1 MTIFCSSLRPT
12 KNVCL
17 LVFLT
22 LFFVNIVKIS
32 AQQTSPKDT
41 LTTQLLTKSIQLPPP
56 SVLESRYTYDPIADR
71 YIYTVKLGEFDVN
84 LPLVLTPKQ
93 YQDLV
98 RKAQIKS
105 YFDEK
110 TASYEGGSKD
120 SSSQKNLLPQ
130 YYVKSNLFKTI
141 FGSNTIDI
149 VPQGSIALNL
159 GVRYQ
164 KNDNPALSP
173 RNRRNFSFD
182 FDQQISVGINGKIG
196 DRLGVSANY
205 DTEST
210 FDFQNLIKLEFNP
223 PSAKELVGDKARSKI
238 EEIEKRA
245 KGVLDPITSTIEKGE
260 KIIQK
265 GENVIQKGKDA
276 IGSLSEPSFS
286 GNEDAIIQKIEV
298 GNVSMPLNSS
308 LITGA
313 QSLFGFKTELQFG
326 KTRVTG
332 VFSEQRSQSSSV
344 VASGDGTL
352 EEFSI
357 FALDYEE
364 DKHFFLSQF
373 FRDQYNKALS
383 TYPYL
388 NTQVQISRVEVWV
401 TNRGSQTNN
410 VRNIVALQDIGE
422 ASPDRTRLD
431 DAYPS
436 FFSTT
441 NPNAYPDNEV
451 NKLDPNAIGSG
462 GVLTDAIRDI
472 ATVNQGFGPLIGS
485 ANQGFDY
492 AVLESARKL
501 EPNEYQLHPQLGY
514 ISLNQ
519 KLSNDEVLAVAFQ
532 YTLGGKVY
540 QVGEF
545 ANDGVAATDVTI
557 SEGTATQVSNNS
569 LLLKLLK
576 SNITDVSQPTWD
588 LMMKNI
594 YSTGA
599 FRLTEEDFKLN
610 ILYTDPSPINYIS
623 PVDKS
628 SWPEGLDKQILLG
641 VFNVDKLNIYNDSQ
655 NGGDGFFDFVPGITI
670 DSEYGRIIF
679 TSVEPFGE
687 FLFDKLKN
695 PQGSSGEDYDNS
707 VTYND
712 NQSKYVFGEMYALTK
727 AEAFDEVEKN
737 KFVLKGRYKSS
748 TGGGGISLG
757 AFNVPRGSVRVT
769 AGGRL
774 LQEGV
779 DYTVNYQVGT
789 VKILD
794 EGLRNS
800 NIPIEVS
807 TESNSFFGQQNK
819 RFSGVNVEHQ
829 FNDNFLL
836 GATVMN
842 LSERPISQKANYGS
856 EPVNNTMFGFNGNF
870 STEAPFLTR
879 WVNKLPNID
888 TDVPSNVSV
897 RGEIAYLL
905 AGSPKNADFEGVAT
919 TYIDDFEGSQS
930 TIDVKGALS
939 WSLSSVPAAGVN
951 GANAAVD
958 DLSSGYNRAKLA
970 WYNID
975 PIFYTSQSPSEIGN
989 NEISKNETRRI
1000 FIDEIFPQQDL
1011 VQGQTTIQNTLD
1023 LAFYPNELGPYNN
1036 ASESAFTSTPEENW
1050 AGIMRPITST
1060 NFEQSNVEFIEFWM
1074 LDTFQNSR
1082 TLGDDIGTLAIH
1094 LGNISEDILKDGRK
1108 QYENGLPGV
1117 DGTSLTTSSSWG
1129 VTPSSQ
1135 SLVYA
1140 FDAETANRTLQD
1152 VGLDGLPDSEESSL
1166 YTNGPSNDP
1175 ARDNYQYFL
1184 NASGGILDRYKNYN
1198 GLEGNSPVA
1207 VSDTNRG
1214 STTIPDT
1221 EDINRDNTMNT
1232 IDSYF
1237 EYRIPIQRN
1246 MTPDNHPFVSDVRED
1261 VTVDLPNGETIKSR
1275 WIQFKIPINKDYYLG
1290 TSFNSYFDAIN
1301 GINDLRT
1308 IRFMRLMVK
1317 DFTVPTVM
1325 RFATLNLVRGDWR
1338 RYTKPLNNT
1347 NFTYP
1352 NTTVDIS
1359 TVSILENEN
1368 RVPINYVLP
1377 PGVVREQFNNSN
1389 TVIRQNEQALS
1400 FTVCDLSPKDSR
1412 GVFKNVDVNLLQYKK
1427 LKMFLHAESLPSQQP
1442 LPGEGASEDFDRRMV
1457 GFVRLGTD
1465 LSENYYQIEVPLKPT
1480 SFNPGSSSRLSAEE
1494 VWQPESNSIDIPL
1507 DLLTKIKAAGIA
1519 NGSLLEAT
1527 YYDEELNIIDEF
1539 ASISSL
1545 PGDKKYKFAVKGNP
1559 SLGRILTIMI
1569 GVKNPSA
1576 NPGDLLCGEVWFNEL
1591 RLSEIESKGG
1601 WATIGSMD
1609 ANIADFATV
1618 SATGKISTV
1627 GFGGI
1632 EQNPNQRSQEDYRQ
1646 YGLATSV
1653 NIGQLL
1659 PKKWGIQVPMSYSI
1673 SEEFITPEYDPFY
1686 QDIRLQDRLNNAV
1699 RDTQKDSIK
1708 NQAISYTRH
1717 KSINFIGV
1725 RKNRSPEQKKRVYDI
1740 ENFDFSYAFN
1750 EENHHDYEIEDLTRQ
1765 TVKVGTGY
1773 QYSFTPFSIDPLKKV
1788 PFISQKKY
1796 LKWLSEF
1803 NFNPIPDNISLA
1815 TSINRAFSS
1824 QRFRE
1829 VYLEGTNAANQ
1840 LPLPELQQR
1849 NFMFDWAFTL
1859 NHNLTRSLRMN
1870 FTASNNRIV
1879 KNYFTQD
1886 AQGNEIL
1893 NRDLDIWD
1901 GFWDAGEPNRHAQ
1914 SIGLTYN
1921 IPFRLIPGLSFING
1935 TYNYTGDFNWQRGSN
1950 ILADVEDADGNRL
1963 GIVNTI
1969 QNANTHTLN
1978 TTFNL
1983 DRLYRSL
1990 KWVKKTKGSNK
2001 NSPQVKALN
2010 TLIGF
2015 TTGLK
2020 RLQVNYSE
2028 NNGKVLPGYTES
2040 LGFFGTLRPSFGFV
2054 FGSQSDIRY
2063 EAAKRGW
2070 LTEFPEFNQQFTQV
2084 HNSKLTFSAEIDWIK
2099 DLNIDLNA
2107 DRNFSENFAENFQVT
2122 NGEYQSLT
2130 PNSYGNFGISTI
2142 LIKTAFSK
2150 SNETQSK
2157 TFSALQDNRLII
2169 ARRLADQKGVSTTD
2183 IDQDGYPKGFGKNNQ
2198 AVLIPAFLSAYSGA
2212 DANNISLEALR
2223 DTPLPNWS
2231 IQYTGLMRIKSFKKI
2246 FKRLSFSHGY
2256 RSSYTLNSFQSNLEF
2271 DANNPNKLD
2280 QSDNFLNET
2289 LYTNV
2294 NLVEQFNPLL
2304 KVDLE
2309 LKNSISMLAELKK
2322 DRALSL
2328 SLDNNLL
2335 TETFGN
2341 ELVVGLG
2348 YRIKDVKLRTNISGK
2363 RKTLKGD
2370 INIKADLSVRDN
2382 ITIIRNLDLLN
2393 NQVTAGQTLWSLKV
2407 TADYA
2412 LSRNLTALFF
2422 YDHLFSKFAISTAF
2436 PQTTIR
2442 SGFTIRYNFGQ

>member
-1 MTIFCSSLRPT
+1 MTLYCLRFSALKNAFALIF
-12 KNVCL
+12 
-17 LVFLT
+17 FG
-22 LFFVNIVKIS
+22 LFFLNTIS
-32 AQQTSPKDT
+32 VTAQRTSSQDSIP
-41 LTTQLLTKSIQLPPP
+41 TQQLSKSIQLPPP
-56 SVLESRYTYDPIADR
+56 SVLVSKYTYDPNSDR
-71 YIYTVKLGEFDVN
+71 YIYSVKLGEYDVN

-93 YQDLV
+93 YQDLI
-98 RKAQIKS
+98 RKSQIKN
-105 YFDEK
+105 YFKEK
-110 TASYEGGSKD
+110 TVLFDGNSVGKD
-120 SSSQKNLLPQ
+120 SQKDLLPQ

-149 VPQGSIALNL
+149 VPQGSVALDL

-164 KNDNPALSP
+164 KTDNPAISP

-223 PSAKELVGDKARSKI
+223 PSAKELVGEKTRSKI
-238 EEIEKRA
+238 EEIERKA
-245 KGVLDPITSTIEKGE
+245 KGAIKPVGDALKKGE
-260 KIIQK
+260 KIIA
-265 GENVIQKGKDA
+265 KGKDA
-276 IGSLSEPSFS
+276 IGSLEEPSFS

-298 GNVSMPLNSS
+298 GNVSMPLNSA
-308 LITGA
+308 LISGA

-326 KTRVTG
+326 KTRITG
-332 VFSEQRSQSSSV
+332 VFSEQRSQSQTV
-344 VASGDGTL
+344 VAAGDGTL

-373 FRDQYNKALS
+373 FRDQYDKALS

-388 NTQVQISRVEVWV
+388 NTQVQVSRVEIWV
-401 TNRGSQTNN
+401 TNRGSQTDN

-431 DAYPS
+431 DGYAG
-436 FFSTT
+436 FFSTS
-441 NPNAYPDNEV
+441 NPNAYPDNQV
-451 NKLDPNAIGSG
+451 NKLDPNSIGSG
-462 GVLTDAIRDI
+462 GILTESIRDI
-472 ATVNQGFGPLIGS
+472 ATVNQGFGPLVGT
-485 ANQGFDY
+485 ANQGYDY

-501 EPNEYQLHPQLGY
+501 QPTEYQLHPQLGY

-519 KLSNDEVLAVAFQ
+519 KLSNDEILAVAFQ

-545 ANDGVAATDVTI
+545 ANDGVAATDVTQTT
-557 SEGTATQVSNNS
+557 GQPTQVSNKS
-569 LLLKLLK
+569 LILKLLK
-576 SNITDVSQPTWD
+576 SSITDVSQPTWN

-599 FRLTEEDFKLN
+599 YRLSEEDFKLN
-610 ILYTDPSPINYIS
+610 ILYADPSPINYIT
-623 PVDKS
+623 PVDKTA
-628 SWPEGLDKQILLG
+628 WPEGLDKQILLS

-655 NGGDGFFDFVPGITI
+655 NGGDGFFDFVPGVTI

-679 TSVEPFGE
+679 TSVEPFGKH
-687 FLFDKLKN
+687 LFDKLKN
-695 PQGSSGEDYDNS
+695 AQGSSGEDYENT

-712 NQSKYVFGEMYALTK
+712 NQSKYVFREMYALTK
-727 AEAFDEVEKN
+727 SEAFDEVEKN
-737 KFVLKGRYKSS
+737 KFQLKGRYKSV
-748 TGGGGISLG
+748 TGGGISLG

-794 EGLRNS
+794 EGLKNS

-819 RFSGVNVEHQ
+819 RFSGINVEHQ
-829 FNDNFLL
+829 FNENFLL

-842 LSERPISQKANYGS
+842 LSERPVGQKSNYGS

-897 RGEIAYLL
+897 RGEVAYLL
-905 AGSPKNADFEGVAT
+905 AGSPKNSDFEGVAT

-930 TIDVKGALS
+930 NIDVKNALS
-939 WSLSSVPAAGVN
+939 WSLSSVPANGVK
-951 GANAAVD
+951 GANAAAN
-958 DLSSGYNRAKLA
+958 DLASGHYRAKLA

-975 PIFYTSQSPSEIGN
+975 PIFYTSQSPSEITN
-989 NEISKNETRRI
+989 EEISKNETRRI
-1000 FIDEIFPQQDL
+1000 FINEIFPQQDL
-1011 VQGQTTIQNTLD
+1011 VQGQSTIQNTLD
-1023 LAFYPNELGPYNN
+1023 LAYYPSEHGPYNN
-1036 ASESAFTSTPEENW
+1036 TSATDFPNKPQENW
-1050 AGIMRPITST
+1050 AGITRSLAST

-1074 LDTFQNSR
+1074 LDTFQDSR
-1082 TLGDDIGTLAIH
+1082 AAGNDLGTLAIH

-1117 DGTSLTTSSSWG
+1117 DGTALTTSSIWG
-1129 VTPSSQ
+1129 VTPSGQ

-1152 VGLDGLPDSEESSL
+1152 IGLDGLSDSQEAAI
-1166 YTNGPSNDP
+1166 YDNGPSNDP

-1184 NASGGILDRYKNYN
+1184 NASGGILERYKNYN

-1207 VSDTNRG
+1207 VTDTNRG
-1214 STTIPDT
+1214 STTVPDT

-1237 EYRIPIQRN
+1237 EYRIPILRN
-1246 MTPDNHPFVSDVRED
+1246 MTTDNHPFVSDVRDNVE
-1261 VTVDLPNGETIKSR
+1261 VTLPNGEITKSR
-1275 WIQFKIPINKDYYLG
+1275 WIQFKIPLNKDYYTG
-1290 TSFNSYFDAIN
+1290 TSFGTYFDAVN
-1301 GINDLRT
+1301 GINDLRS
-1308 IRFMRLMVK
+1308 IRFMRMLLK
-1317 DFTVPTVM
+1317 DFTTPTVM
-1325 RFATLNLVRGDWR
+1325 RFGTLDLVRGDWR
-1338 RYTKPLNNT
+1338 RYSKPLNTANI
-1347 NFTYP
+1347 TYP

-1377 PGVVREQFNNSN
+1377 PGVEREQINNSN
-1389 TVIRQNEQALS
+1389 TIIRQNEQALS
-1400 FTVCDLSPKDSR
+1400 FSVCELSPKDSR
-1412 GVFKNVDVNLLQYKK
+1412 GVYKNVDVDLQQYKK
-1427 LKMFLHAESLPSQQP
+1427 LKMFLHAESIPNQQS
-1442 LPGEGASEDFDRRMV
+1442 LPGEGTSDDFDRRLV
-1457 GFVRLGTD
+1457 GFVRIGTD

-1480 SFNPGSSSRLSAEE
+1480 SFSPGVSSRLSADE
-1494 VWQPESNSIDIPL
+1494 VWQPDSNSIDIPL
-1507 DLLTKIKAAGIA
+1507 DILSNIKAEGIA
-1519 NGSLLEAT
+1519 SGTLSQAT
-1527 YYDEELNIIDEF
+1527 YYNEDLEVIDEF
-1539 ASISSL
+1539 AAISSL
-1545 PGDKKYKFAVKGNP
+1545 PGEKKYKFSIKGNP
-1559 SLGRILTIMI
+1559 SLGRIKTIMI
-1569 GVKNPSA
+1569 GVKNPSKT
-1576 NPGDLLCGEVWFNEL
+1576 PGDLLCGEVWFNEL

-1601 WATIGSMD
+1601 WATIGSLD

-1632 EQNPNQRSQEDYRQ
+1632 DQNPNQRSREDYKQ
-1646 YGLATSV
+1646 YGVATSV
-1653 NIGQLL
+1653 NVGQLL
-1659 PKKWGIQVPMSYSI
+1659 PKKWGVQVPMSYSI
-1673 SEEFITPEYDPFY
+1673 SEEFITPEFDPFY
-1686 QDIRLQDRLNNAV
+1686 QDIRLEDRLENAS
-1699 RDTQKDSIK
+1699 RSSQKDSIR
-1708 NQAISYTRH
+1708 NQAISYTKH
-1717 KSINFIGV
+1717 KSLNFIGV
-1725 RKNRSPEQKKRVYDI
+1725 RKNRGPEQKKRIYDI

-1750 EENHHDYEIEDLTRQ
+1750 EEKHHDFEIEDLTKQ
-1765 TVKVGTGY
+1765 TVKVGAGY
-1773 QYSFTPFSIDPLKKV
+1773 EYGFTPFSIEPLKKV
-1788 PFISQKKY
+1788 KFISQKKY
-1796 LKWLSEF
+1796 LKWLSEI

-1815 TSINRAFSS
+1815 TNINRAFSS

-1829 VYLEGTNAANQ
+1829 VYLEGTNAAKQ
-1840 LPLPELQQR
+1840 LSLPELQQR

-1870 FTASNNRIV
+1870 FTASNNSIV
-1879 KNYFTQD
+1879 KNYFKED

-1893 NRDLDIWD
+1893 NRDLGIWD
-1901 GFWDAGEPNRHAQ
+1901 GFWDLGEPNRHAQ

-1921 IPFRLIPGLSFING
+1921 IPFRLIPGLSFISG

-1950 ILADVEDADGNRL
+1950 TMAEVEDVNGNQL

-1978 TTFNL
+1978 TTLNL
-1983 DRLYRSL
+1983 DKFYRSI
-1990 KWVKKTKGSNK
+1990 KWVKKTKGKNK

-2010 TLIGF
+2010 TLIGI

-2020 RLQVNYSE
+2020 RVQVNYSE

-2040 LGFFGTLRPSFGFV
+2040 LGFLGTLRPSFGFV

-2070 LTEFPEFNQQFTQV
+2070 LTDFPEFNQQFTEV
-2084 HNSKLTFSAEIDWIK
+2084 HNSKLVLSAEIDWIR

-2107 DRNFSENFAENFQVT
+2107 DRNISENFSENFQVV

-2150 SNETQSK
+2150 SGEAQSD
-2157 TFSALQDNRLII
+2157 TFEALQDNRLII
-2169 ARRLADQKGVSTTD
+2169 AKRLASQRGIPATD
-2183 IDQDGYPKGFGKNNQ
+2183 VDADGYPKGYGKNNQ
-2198 AVLIPAFLSAYSGA
+2198 AVLIPAFLSAYSGK
-2212 DANNISLEALR
+2212 DASAISLDVLR
-2223 DTPLPNWS
+2223 DTPLPNWAL
-2231 IQYTGLMRIKSFKKI
+2231 QYTGFMRIKSIKKI
-2246 FKRLSFSHGY
+2246 FKRFSLSHGY
-2256 RSSYTLNSFQSNLEF
+2256 RSSYTLNSFQSNLEY
-2271 DANNPNKLD
+2271 DSNNPDKLD
-2280 QSDNFLNET
+2280 KADNFLNET
-2289 LYTNV
+2289 LYTNI

-2304 KVDLE
+2304 KVDME
-2309 LKNSISMLAELKK
+2309 FKSSISLLAELKK

-2335 TETFGN
+2335 TETSGN
-2341 ELVVGLG
+2341 ELVVGFG
-2348 YRIKDVKLRTNISGK
+2348 YRIKNVKFRTNFAGK

-2393 NQVTAGQTLWSLKV
+2393 NQVTAGQTLWSLKL
-2407 TADYA
+2407 TADYT

-2422 YDHLFSKFAISTAF
+2422 YDHMFSKFAISTAF

>member
-1 MTIFCSSLRPT
+1 MTLFCSSFKVF
-12 KNVCL
+12 KNACAL
-17 LVFLT
+17 I
-22 LFFVNIVKIS
+22 FVNLLLLTTFKIS
-32 AQQTSPKDT
+32 AQQISKDSIS
-41 LTTQLLTKSIQLPPP
+41 TQLLSKSIQLPAP
-56 SVLESRYTYDPIADR
+56 SVLVSKYTYDPISDR
-71 YIYTVKLGEFDVN
+71 YIYTVKLDEYNVN

-93 YQDLV
+93 YQELI
-98 RKAQIKS
+98 RKSQIKN
-105 YFDEK
+105 YFNK
-110 TASYEGGSKD
+110 KSASYEGSPKTAAD
-120 SSSQKNLLPQ
+120 QKNLLPQ
-130 YYVKSNLFKTI
+130 YYVKSNLFKAI

-149 VPQGSIALNL
+149 VPQGSIALDL

-164 KNDNPALSP
+164 KTDNPSISP

-196 DRLGVSANY
+196 ERLGVNANY

-223 PSAKELVGDKARSKI
+223 PSAKELLGDKTRSKL
-238 EEIEKRA
+238 EEFEKKA
-245 KGVLDPITSTIEKGE
+245 KGVIKPVESIVEKGD
-260 KIIQK
+260 KI
-265 GENVIQKGKDA
+265 IQKGKDA
-276 IGSLSEPSFS
+276 IGSLDAPSFS
-286 GNEDAIIQKIEV
+286 GNEDSIIQKIEV
-298 GNVSMPLNSS
+298 GNVSMPLNSA

-326 KTRVTG
+326 RTRITG
-332 VFSEQRSQSSSV
+332 VFSEQRSQSKSI

-388 NTQVQISRVEVWV
+388 NTQVQINRVEVWV
-401 TNRGSQTNN
+401 TNRGSQTDNI
-410 VRNIVALQDIGE
+410 RNIVALQDIGE
-422 ASPDRTRLD
+422 ASPSRTRLD
-431 DAYPS
+431 DGFS
-436 FFSTT
+436 GFFTT
-441 NPNAYPDNEV
+441 SNPNANPDNSV
-451 NKLDPNAIGSG
+451 NKLDPNTVGSG
-462 GVLTDAIRDI
+462 GILTEAIRDI
-472 ATVNQGFGPLIGS
+472 ATINQGFGPLVGV

-501 EPNEYQLHPQLGY
+501 LPSEYQLHPQLGY

-545 ANDGVAATDVTI
+545 ANDGIAATDITQT
-557 SEGTATQVSNNS
+557 EGQPTQVSNKS

-576 SNITDVSQPTWD
+576 SNITDVNQPTWD

-599 FRLTEEDFKLN
+599 FRLSEEDFKLN
-610 ILYTDPSPINYIS
+610 ILYTDPSPVNYIS
-623 PVDKS
+623 PVDKTI
-628 SWPEGLDKQILLG
+628 WPQGLDKKILLN
-641 VFNVDKLNIYNDSQ
+641 VFNVDKLDIYNDTQ
-655 NGGDGFFDFVPGITI
+655 NGGDGFFDFVPGVTV

-679 TSVEPFGE
+679 TSVEPFGN
-687 FLFDKLKN
+687 FLFNKLKN
-695 PQGSSGEDYDNS
+695 SQGSSGEDYQNPA
-707 VTYND
+707 TYNE
-712 NQSKYVFGEMYALTK
+712 NQNKYVFNEMYALTK
-727 AEAFDEVEKN
+727 SEAFDEVEKN
-737 KFVLKGRYKSS
+737 KFQLRGRYKS
-748 TGGGGISLG
+748 TMGGGISLG
-757 AFNVPRGSVRVT
+757 SFNVPRGSVRVT

-794 EGLRNS
+794 EGLKNS

-819 RFSGVNVEHQ
+819 RFSGVNIEHQ

-842 LSERPISQKANYGS
+842 LSERSITQKANYGS

-897 RGEIAYLL
+897 RGEVAYLL
-905 AGSPKNADFEGVAT
+905 AGSPKNSDFEGVAT

-930 TIDVKGALS
+930 NIDVKNALS
-939 WSLSSVPAAGVN
+939 WSLSSVPASGVQGSN
-951 GANAAVD
+951 SGAN
-958 DLSSGYNRAKLA
+958 DLSSGYHRAKLA

-975 PIFYTSQSPSEIGN
+975 PIFYTSQSPSEIN
-989 NEISKNETRRI
+989 NTEISKNETRRI

-1011 VQGQTTIQNTLD
+1011 VQGQSTVQNTLD
-1023 LAFYPNELGPYNN
+1023 LAFYPDELGPYNN
-1036 ASESAFTSTPEENW
+1036 SPENSFVSKPEENW
-1050 AGIMRPITST
+1050 AGITRSMAST
-1060 NFEQSNVEFIEFWM
+1060 NFEQSNVEFIEFWL
-1074 LDTFQNSR
+1074 LDTFEFSR
-1082 TLGDDIGTLAIH
+1082 AIGDDIGTLAIH
-1094 LGNISEDILKDGRK
+1094 LGNISEDVLKDGRK
-1108 QYENGLPGV
+1108 QYENGLPGA
-1117 DGTSLTTSSSWG
+1117 DGTALTTSSSWG
-1129 VTPSSQ
+1129 ITPSGQ

-1140 FDAETANRTLQD
+1140 FDAETTNRSLQD
-1152 VGLDGLPDSEESSL
+1152 VGLDGLPDSKESTI
-1166 YTNGPSNDP
+1166 YNNGPSNDP

-1184 NASGGILDRYKNYN
+1184 DASGGILERYKNYN
-1198 GLEGNSPVA
+1198 GLEGNSPVS
-1207 VSDTNRG
+1207 VTDTNRG

-1237 EYRIPIQRN
+1237 EYRIPIRRS
-1246 MTPDNHPFVSDVRED
+1246 MTTENHPFVSDIRDNVE
-1261 VTVDLPNGETIKSR
+1261 VTLPNGETTKSR
-1275 WIQFKIPINKDYYLG
+1275 WIQFKIPVNKDYYSG
-1290 TSFNSYFDAIN
+1290 TTFGSYFDAVN
-1301 GINDLRT
+1301 GINDMRS
-1308 IRFMRLMVK
+1308 IRFMRLLLK
-1317 DFTVPTVM
+1317 DFTTPTVM
-1325 RFATLNLVRGDWR
+1325 RFGTLDLVRGDWR
-1338 RYTKPLNNT
+1338 RYSKPINT
-1347 NFTYP
+1347 DNVTYP

-1377 PGVVREQFNNSN
+1377 PGVEREQINNSN
-1389 TVIRQNEQALS
+1389 TIVRQNEQALS
-1400 FTVCDLSPKDSR
+1400 FSVCNLNPKDSR
-1412 GVFKNVDVNLLQYKK
+1412 GVYKNVDVDLQQYKK
-1427 LKMFLHAESLPSQQP
+1427 LKMFLHAESIPNQPP
-1442 LPGEGASEDFDRRMV
+1442 LPGEGTSDDFDRRMV

-1480 SFNPGSSSRLSAEE
+1480 SYNAGTSSRLSANE
-1494 VWQPESNSIDIPL
+1494 VWQPDSNSIDIPL
-1507 DLLTKIKAAGIA
+1507 DLLTRIKAAGIA
-1519 NGSLLEAT
+1519 SGTLAKAT
-1527 YYDEELNIIDEF
+1527 YYNQDLEVIDEF
-1539 ASISSL
+1539 AAISSL
-1545 PGDKKYKFAVKGNP
+1545 PGDKKYKFAIKGNP
-1559 SLGRILTIMI
+1559 SLGRIKSIMI
-1569 GVKNPSA
+1569 GLKNPSK

-1601 WATIGSMD
+1601 WATIGSVD

-1627 GFGGI
+1627 GFGNI
-1632 EQNPNQRSQEDYRQ
+1632 EQAPNQRSKEDYRQ
-1646 YGLATSV
+1646 YGIATAI

-1659 PKKWGIQVPMSYSI
+1659 PKKWGIKVPMSYSV

-1686 QDIRLQDRLNNAV
+1686 QDIRLEDRLNNSK
-1699 RDTQKDSIK
+1699 RSSQRDSIR
-1708 NQAISYTRH
+1708 NQAISYTKH
-1717 KSINFIGV
+1717 QSINFIGV

-1750 EENHHDYEIEDLTRQ
+1750 EENHHDYEIENLTRQ
-1765 TVKVGTGY
+1765 SVKVGTGY
-1773 QYSFTPFSIDPLKKV
+1773 AYSFKPFSIDPLKKV
-1788 PFISQKKY
+1788 KFLSQKKY
-1796 LKWLSEF
+1796 LKWLSEI

-1815 TSINRAFSS
+1815 TNINRSFSS

-1870 FTASNNRIV
+1870 FTASSNNIV
-1879 KNYFTQD
+1879 KNYFQED
-1886 AQGNEIL
+1886 DQGNEVL
-1893 NRDLDIWD
+1893 NKELDIWD
-1901 GFWDAGEPNRHAQ
+1901 GFWDIGQTNRHAQ

-1921 IPFRLIPGLSFING
+1921 IPFRLIPGLSFINA
-1935 TYNYTGDFNWQRGSN
+1935 TYNYTGDFDWQRGSN
-1950 ILADVEDADGNRL
+1950 ILADVKDANGNSL
-1963 GIVNTI
+1963 GVVNTI
-1969 QNANTHTLN
+1969 QNANTQSINTTLN
-1978 TTFNL
+1978 L
-1983 DRLYRSL
+1983 DKLYRTL
-1990 KWVKKTKGSNK
+1990 KWVKKTKGKNK
-2001 NSPQVKALN
+2001 NNPKVKALN
-2010 TLIGF
+2010 TLIGL
-2015 TTGLK
+2015 TNGLK
-2020 RLQVNYSE
+2020 RVQVNYSE

-2040 LGFFGTLRPSFGFV
+2040 LGFLGTLRPSFGFV
-2054 FGSQSDIRY
+2054 FGGQSDVRY
-2063 EAAKRGW
+2063 EAARRGW
-2070 LTEFPEFNQQFTQV
+2070 LTDFPEFNQQFTQV
-2084 HNSKLTFSAEIDWIK
+2084 HNSKLTISAEIDWIQ

-2107 DRNFSENFAENFQVT
+2107 DRNFSKNFAENFRVT
-2122 NGEYQSLT
+2122 NGEYHSLS
-2130 PNSYGNFGISTI
+2130 PNSFGNFGISTI
-2142 LIKTAFSK
+2142 LIKTAFAS
-2150 SNETQSK
+2150 SDESQSK
-2157 TFSALQDNRLII
+2157 TFDDLKDNRIII
-2169 ARRLADQKGVSTTD
+2169 ARRLASQRGISPTD
-2183 IDQDGYPKGFGKNNQ
+2183 VDQDGFPKGYGKNNQ

-2212 DANNISLEALR
+2212 NPNSISLDALR

-2231 IQYTGLMRIKSFKKI
+2231 VQYTGLMRLKAIKKK
-2246 FKRLSFSHGY
+2246 FKRFSISHGY
-2256 RSSYTLNSFQSNLEF
+2256 RSSYNLNSFQSNLEY
-2271 DANNPNKLD
+2271 DANNPAKLD

-2289 LYTNV
+2289 LYTNI
-2294 NLVEQFNPLL
+2294 NLAEQFNPLI
-2304 KVDLE
+2304 KIDLE
-2309 LKNSISMLAELKK
+2309 FKNSISFLAELKK

-2335 TETFGN
+2335 TETNGD
-2341 ELVVGLG
+2341 ELVVGFG
-2348 YRIKDVKLRTNISGK
+2348 YRIKDVKLRTNFAGK

-2370 INIKADLSVRDN
+2370 INIKADLSVRN
-2382 ITIIRNLDLLN
+2382 NMTIIRNLDLLN
-2393 NQVTAGQTLWSLKV
+2393 NQVTAGQSLWSLKL

-2422 YDHLFSKFAISTAF
+2422 YDHTFSEFAISTAF